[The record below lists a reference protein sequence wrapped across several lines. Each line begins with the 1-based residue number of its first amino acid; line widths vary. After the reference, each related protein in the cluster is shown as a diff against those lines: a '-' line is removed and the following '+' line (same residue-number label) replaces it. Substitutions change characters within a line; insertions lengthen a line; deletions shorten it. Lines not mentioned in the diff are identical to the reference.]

1 MEKLPELYRRRYV
14 PNELI
19 HLKDDIIIKQ
29 ASGLIITKWDTLKP
43 RADINRG
50 ISAYFMNDGY
60 KISKVYNHQ
69 NELVYWYCDI
79 IDTEF
84 NEEDNT
90 YIFHDLL
97 IDILVRPD
105 GSIQIVD
112 LDELGDL
119 LSEGK
124 ITPSISA
131 KALKTAD
138 TLLKLMYNNRFD
150 TLQNIIEEL
159 E

>member
-84 NEEDNT
+84 NEEDNA

>member
-1 MEKLPELYRRRYV
+1 MERLPELYRRRYV

-19 HLKDDIIIKQ
+19 HLKDDIILKQ
-29 ASGLIITKWDTLKP
+29 TNGLIITKWDTLKP
-43 RADINRG
+43 RADICRG
-50 ISAYFMNDGY
+50 ISAYFINDGY

-69 NELVYWYCDI
+69 NALVYWYCDI
-79 IDTEF
+79 IDTEY
-84 NEEDNT
+84 NKEDNT

-97 IDILVRPD
+97 IDILLRPN
-105 GSIQIVD
+105 GSIQVVD

-119 LSEGK
+119 LGEGK
-124 ITPSISA
+124 ITPDICS

-138 TLLKLMYNNRFD
+138 HLLKLMYDNQFNL
-150 TLQNIIEEL
+150 LQNIIEEL